1 MKQFFHR
8 TIKNKLR
15 KGLYKVVNADHSLSM
30 PDPKK
35 FIFQQFI
42 YSFVPISAVA
52 SLSVKRYAIETN
64 LIFNT
69 VSAKSTNASYIELA
83 GFALK

>member
-42 YSFVPISAVA
+42 YSFVPLLSFISLEKDPHVEYYLDGPHTPD
-52 SLSVKRYAIETN
+52 SR
-64 LIFNT
+64 F
-69 VSAKSTNASYIELA
+69 SYFVRGL
-83 GFALK
+83 